1 MKRAAINGTSRRL
14 VALALAGAAASGCYA
29 YAAPGSG
36 DTRGL
41 TGRQVQ
47 ATLTDSGS
55 VVMAAK
61 VGPAVEQLRGSV
73 VAEDLSSV
81 SFSMEESVHRDG
93 TGAPWRQEVV
103 QVPRPLIR
111 QIDVRGFSPTRTAL
125 AAFLTT
131 TALLAVERGF
141 LKGGGANAAG
151 TSQTGTPVTR

>member
-1 MKRAAINGTSRRL
+1 MQRTAINKTGRL
-14 VALALAGAAASGCYA
+14 AALALVSALASACYA

-36 DTRGL
+36 GL

-73 VAEDLSSV
+73 VAEDLNFL
-81 SFSMEESVHRDG
+81 SFAMDESVHRDG

-141 LKGGGANAAG
+141 LKNGGANAAG
-151 TSQTGTPVTR
+151 TSQSGTPVSR

>member
-1 MKRAAINGTSRRL
+1 MALEHAARSGRVLWIT
-14 VALALAGAAASGCYA
+14 AAAVLATGCYA
-29 YAAPGSG
+29 YVSPGTS
-36 DTRGL
+36 DMSVL

-55 VVMAAK
+55 VVMASK

-73 VAEDLSSV
+73 VSVDPTFV
-81 SFSMEESVHRDG
+81 SFAMDESVRRDG
-93 TGAPWRQEVV
+93 TGAPWRRELVE
-103 QVPRPLIR
+103 VPRPLIQ

-141 LKGGGANAAG
+141 LKSGGSNAPG
-151 TSQTGTPVTR
+151 TSQSGTPVSR